1 VSLFLNLKRRGVFRV
16 GGAYVVVA
24 WLIAQGLELVFNSF
38 PTPDWVLRTVLV
50 LLAVGLPIVLIIAWA
65 FEITPGGIK
74 RQQEEKNSQ
83 ISAPPSHKKLDRIII
98 GVLILVLGYFAYDK
112 FFLSTSHD
120 ATLITATMQT
130 VAGQGVVAPQAV
142 TGSAESIAVLPF
154 VNMSDDASN
163 EYFSDGIS
171 EELLNLLTKIPKL
184 RVIAR
189 TSSFAYKNT
198 DVKISEVAR
207 ELDVEHV
214 LEGSVRKAGDQVR
227 ITAQLIRASDSS
239 HLWSETF
246 DRRLDN
252 IFAIQD
258 EIASAVVDKLRITLM
273 GAIPTAQISD
283 PKAYT
288 LYLEAQQLGHQKSAK
303 SLEHSSALYKKS
315 LVIDPDNSAAW
326 SGLDAN
332 NSSIANGGVKPI
344 AQSKGGGQKVISK
357 GWANGPVRVP
367 ADVESDHAALNSDY
381 DPQAEARR
389 LRRVLALEPDGI
401 EALRSVVTLY
411 RYLGRL
417 DDAIAILE
425 YVVTLDSAN
434 STDFY
439 WLGLMNRYSG
449 SYDAAIATFQAGLS
463 LDPGQVGSEY
473 GISMALLLKGESEAA
488 LQAIQKEEYPLRAT
502 GDAMIFHALG
512 QADESDAA
520 LVSLIGEQGQGAAYN
535 IASVQAF
542 RGEPE
547 SAFKWLG
554 KAVQYNSPGLTD
566 LLIEPLFIN
575 LHDDSRW
582 VSLLQS
588 IGRSPEQLAAID
600 LGIPLPD

>member
-1 VSLFLNLKRRGVFRV
+1 MSLFINLKRRGVFRV

-24 WLIAQGLELVFNSF
+24 WLIAQVLELIFNSF
-38 PTPDWVLRTVLV
+38 ATPDWVLKTVLV

-74 RQQEEKNSQ
+74 RQQEAKNSQ
-83 ISAPPSHKKLDRIII
+83 VSTPPTHKKLDRIII

-112 FFLSTSHD
+112 FFLNTSHD
-120 ATLITATMQT
+120 ATLVAATVQTA
-130 VAGQGVVAPQAV
+130 AGQSAVALQAV
-142 TGSAESIAVLPF
+142 TDSAESIAVLPF
-154 VNMSDDASN
+154 VNMSDDVSN

-198 DVKISEVAR
+198 DVQISEVAR

-258 EIASAVVDKLRITLM
+258 EIASAVVDKLKITLM
-273 GAIPTAQISD
+273 GAIPTVQKSD

-332 NSSIANGGVKPI
+332 NSSIANEDAKPI
-344 AQSKGGGQKVISK
+344 GQSKDLSQEVISK
-357 GWANGPVRVP
+357 AWTNEPEHVP
-367 ADVESDHAALNSDY
+367 ADVEPDNAALSRDY
-381 DPQAEARR
+381 DPEAEARR
-389 LRRVLALEPDGI
+389 LKHVLELEPDDI
-401 EALRSVVTLY
+401 DALRSVATLY

-417 DDAIAILE
+417 DETIAILE

-434 STDFY
+434 SADFY
-439 WLGLMNRYSG
+439 SLGLMNRYSG

-463 LDPGQVGSEY
+463 LDPAQVGSEY

-488 LQAIQKEEYPLRAT
+488 LQAIQNEEYPLRAT

-512 QADESDAA
+512 QADKSDAA
-520 LVSLIGEQGQGAAYN
+520 LASLIGEQGQGAAYN
-535 IASVQAF
+535 MASVQAF

-575 LHDDSRW
+575 LHEDSRW

-588 IGRSPEQLAAID
+588 IGRSPEQLAAIEFEII
-600 LGIPLPD
+600 LSE

>member
-1 VSLFLNLKRRGVFRV
+1 MSLFINLKRRGVFRV

-24 WLIAQGLELVFNSF
+24 WLIAQVLELIFNSF
-38 PTPDWVLRTVLV
+38 ATPDWVLKTVLV

-74 RQQEEKNSQ
+74 RQQEAKNSQ
-83 ISAPPSHKKLDRIII
+83 VSTPPTHKKLDRIII

-112 FFLSTSHD
+112 FFLNTSHD
-120 ATLITATMQT
+120 ATLVEATVQTA
-130 VAGQGVVAPQAV
+130 AGQSAVALQAV
-142 TGSAESIAVLPF
+142 TDSAESIAVLPF
-154 VNMSDDASN
+154 VNMSDDVSN

-198 DVKISEVAR
+198 DVQISEVAR
-207 ELDVEHV
+207 ELDVAHV

-258 EIASAVVDKLRITLM
+258 EIASAVVDKLKITLM
-273 GAIPTAQISD
+273 GAIPTVQKSD

-332 NSSIANGGVKPI
+332 NSSIANEDAKPI
-344 AQSKGGGQKVISK
+344 GQSKDLSQEVISK
-357 GWANGPVRVP
+357 AWTNEPEHVP
-367 ADVESDHAALNSDY
+367 ADVEPDNAALSRDY
-381 DPQAEARR
+381 DPEAEARR
-389 LRRVLALEPDGI
+389 LKHVLELEPDDI
-401 EALRSVVTLY
+401 DALRSVATLY

-417 DDAIAILE
+417 DETIAILE

-434 STDFY
+434 SADFY
-439 WLGLMNRYSG
+439 SLGLMNRYSG

-463 LDPGQVGSEY
+463 LDPAQVGSEY

-488 LQAIQKEEYPLRAT
+488 LQAIQNEEYPLRAT

-512 QADESDAA
+512 QADKSDAA
-520 LVSLIGEQGQGAAYN
+520 LASLIGEQGQGAAYN
-535 IASVQAF
+535 MASVQAF

-575 LHDDSRW
+575 LHEDSRW

-588 IGRSPEQLAAID
+588 IGRSPEQLAAIEFEII
-600 LGIPLPD
+600 LSE